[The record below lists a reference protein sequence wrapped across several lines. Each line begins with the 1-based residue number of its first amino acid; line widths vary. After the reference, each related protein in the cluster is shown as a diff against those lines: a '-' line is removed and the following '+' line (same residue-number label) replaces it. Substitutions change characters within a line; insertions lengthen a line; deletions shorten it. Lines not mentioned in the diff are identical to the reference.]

1 MPESPPARSSLGR
14 SLALGLSLTLAVPSG
29 LSLSPTPARAAS
41 IGPQAPSPE
50 PHADPKEDPALT
62 EARALYD
69 EGKAR
74 FDTFDYQ
81 GAVDLWTKAYAKL
94 PEDAAGIR
102 NRLVYNIATAQEKAF
117 ELDHDVEHLRRAQ
130 MLLESYI
137 GNYKA
142 LVERTPESQAEV
154 DKAQE
159 RIAVIKERI
168 EAAQKGDTRPPP
180 PIEGEDTEIEW
191 EGGAAPSPD
200 PELLERNRRLADE
213 ERKTDKL
220 LIGAYVSL
228 SLGGLFTL
236 IGLSAMA
243 GANSIES
250 QTMMGEDDPLG
261 GEPEDPEDTPADELR
276 GTGYGSLGLGLAGV
290 ITGFVLLGVGL
301 DRRKKAK
308 NGTLITTHPMLAP
321 GLAGAGVRVRF

>member
-1 MPESPPARSSLGR
+1 MGPA
-14 SLALGLSLTLAVPSG
+14 AP
-29 LSLSPTPARAAS
+29 
-41 IGPQAPSPE
+41 APSPE
-50 PHADPKEDPALT
+50 QGDPELD

-117 ELDHDVEHLRRAQ
+117 ELDNDVEHLRRAQ

-142 LVERTPESQAEV
+142 LVERTPETQTEV
-154 DKAQE
+154 DKAEE

-168 EAAQKGDTRPPP
+168 EAAHKGDTRPPP
-180 PIEGEDTEIEW
+180 PIEGEDTEIGW
-191 EGGAAPSPD
+191 EGSTAPPPN

-213 ERKTDKL
+213 ERKTDKI
-220 LIGAYVSL
+220 LIGSYVSL

-236 IGLSAMA
+236 IGLSAVA
-243 GANSIES
+243 GASSIEG
-250 QTMMGEDDPLG
+250 QAMMDDPPG
-261 GEPEDPEDTPADELR
+261 GEEPEEPEDTPADELR
-276 GTGYGSLGLGLAGV
+276 GTGYGSLGLGIAGV

-308 NGTLITTHPMLAP
+308 NGTLITTHPLLGP